1 MHADRSRMGP
11 PNGFWIGLIASLC
24 ATALWAVITGVFDD
38 TSLFPPGAISASPRA
53 SAPAS
58 APTSSLSPHP
68 LDPAVISLQDVE
80 DADERGSGW
89 TDVSKNQTIR
99 FSEDEICG
107 RTARPLPGLERA
119 VAYERGIS
127 QYVIE
132 DLGRFPRHRAE
143 AYFQDLVK
151 TIESCS
157 SWKVEEFG
165 TTFSKDVR
173 LRSVPPLGDRAIGMT
188 LTAET
193 SLPVYQIDNVYIL
206 RGKFVANVA
215 HLTLIAEPEHALTV
229 AMAEAAVARLIQ
241 FD

>member
-1 MHADRSRMGP
+1 M
-11 PNGFWIGLIASLC
+11 
-24 ATALWAVITGVFDD
+24 
-38 TSLFPPGAISASPRA
+38 
-53 SAPAS
+53 
-58 APTSSLSPHP
+58 
-68 LDPAVISLQDVE
+68 ISLQDVE
-80 DADERGSGW
+80 RADERGSGW
-89 TDVSKNQTIR
+89 IDVSKNQTIR

-107 RTARPLPGLERA
+107 RISRPLPGLERA

-132 DLGRFPRHRAE
+132 DLGRFPRHKAE
-143 AYFQDLVK
+143 AYFDDLVK
-151 TIESCS
+151 TVDSCS

-173 LRSVPPLGDRAIGMT
+173 VRSVPHLGDRTIGMT
-188 LTAET
+188 VTAAT